1 MLINKNKI
9 IKETGTEIRSKILN
23 MKKAEKEINLYDNV
37 VEELEETLD
46 TLIEEVS
53 KPKIYKPKV
62 VILDIETGKCPDAIP
77 PEFEE
82 PKRKKDGEL
91 YAKAKTIEEQRQEW
105 ESKCALSGLT
115 GRVLA
120 IGFRGSR
127 FGQPPTRETI
137 ERIHSIGLMDGEK
150 ELLEWFWTWFNHYI
164 GEGYIIAGW
173 NIRKF
178 DLPFLIQRSWK
189 WNVPVYLKMDGAKNK
204 IIDLMEEFTQTYY
217 GMNFASLDTALQFLA
232 LGAKSEY
239 SKDYEKLFFSDKV
252 KALKH
257 LSKDLSDTLKVA
269 ERIL

>member
-1 MLINKNKI
+1 
-9 IKETGTEIRSKILN
+9 
-23 MKKAEKEINLYDNV
+23 MKKKIGRDINVFDDNV

-91 YAKAKTIEEQRQEW
+91 YANAKTIEEQKQEW

-120 IGFRGSR
+120 VGFKVSN
-127 FGQPPTRETI
+127 FENNPTRETI
-137 ERIHSIGLMDGEK
+137 ERISSIDTEEDRRELCEEK
-150 ELLEWFWTWFNHYI
+150 ELLEWFWTWFNHYV